1 MDLGKW
7 NVKRLPASSCGLGL
21 SLMTLSSATMFRV
34 HGPGGDRAKKNRSQ
48 AGVEMVANSPKEAA
62 SYSDKYWRVA
72 DLPVVHL

>member
-1 MDLGKW
+1 
-7 NVKRLPASSCGLGL
+7 
-21 SLMTLSSATMFRV
+21 MTLSSATMFRL